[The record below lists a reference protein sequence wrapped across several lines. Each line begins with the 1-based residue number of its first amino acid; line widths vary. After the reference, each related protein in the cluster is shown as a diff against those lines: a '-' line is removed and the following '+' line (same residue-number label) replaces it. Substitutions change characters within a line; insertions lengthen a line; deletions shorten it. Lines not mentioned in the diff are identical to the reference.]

1 MYEFA
6 SVAAAPVAVG
16 LIGSEDPPLSPE
28 PVGPAPSN
36 FEAPPVPLRSFES
49 ILAEHRSA
57 ATARATA
64 IAVVPEAVE
73 TLRVSLRLLGGE
85 QLELAAYTDRDEAVA
100 AARELMTR
108 FSGAESAGEWP
119 ELDGRFIRPGSVASI
134 DVLSTE

>member
-1 MYEFA
+1 MYELA

-28 PVGPAPSN
+28 PVGPHA
-36 FEAPPVPLRSFES
+36 
-49 ILAEHRSA
+49 SA
-57 ATARATA
+57 ATATVTV
-64 IAVVPEAVE
+64 IAPETVE
-73 TLRVSLRLLGGE
+73 TRRVVLRLLGGE
-85 QLELAAYTDRDEAVA
+85 QLELAAYSDRDEAVG

-108 FSGAESAGEWP
+108 FSSAESAGEWP

>member
-16 LIGSEDPPLSPE
+16 LIGAEDPPLSPE
-28 PVGPAPSN
+28 SVGPAPSN

-49 ILAEHRSA
+49 ILAEHASA
-57 ATARATA
+57 ATATVTA
-64 IAVVPEAVE
+64 VAPEAVE
-73 TLRVSLRLLGGE
+73 TRRVVLRLLGGE
-85 QLELAAYTDRDEAVA
+85 QLELAAYTDRDDAVA

-108 FSGAESAGEWP
+108 FSSAESAGEWP

-134 DVLSTE
+134 DVLSSE

>member
-49 ILAEHRSA
+49 ILAEHMSA
-57 ATARATA
+57 ATATTTA
-64 IAVVPEAVE
+64 AAPEAAE
-73 TLRVSLRLLGGE
+73 TLRVALRLLGGE
-85 QLELAAYTDRDEAVA
+85 QLELTAYTDRDEAVA
-100 AARELMTR
+100 AARELMLR
-108 FSGAESAGEWP
+108 FSSAESAGEWP

-134 DVLSTE
+134 DVVSSE